1 MESHGAADRIA
12 VMIDADNTRPAYADE
27 VLGEVAK
34 YGDPTIRRVYGD
46 WTNPHLTQWA
56 RKLNRLGLRA
66 MHQNAYTSGKNSTD
80 LALVIDAMD
89 LLYDGNV
96 EAFALVT
103 SDSDFT
109 SLAHR
114 LRESGKKV
122 YVLGEN
128 KAPESL
134 RNACD
139 KFIDLA
145 VVADRPG
152 EGEDTDDAEDDTDGS
167 GTDAPSINL
176 QSALTRAVNAVSDD
190 EGWALL
196 PALGNQLIRTHPS
209 FDARNFAGP
218 GARLS
223 TLITAQPYL
232 ETSGNGN
239 ALRVRLKGRKPARP
253 EGATRRRPT
262 RRCPTRRRPPRRR
275 PRLRRRRSPPPSA
288 RRSGRRA
295 RRPDASQLR
304 HGRNRPARRRRR
316 TAMTLTATRS
326 RTAGLL
332 TALTMTALLAACS
345 ADDSGSDAV
354 SGDVSGETSSETS
367 SGSSGE
373 LVRELGRRR
382 LVGRLH
388 RVVRR
393 VERAG
398 RPDRPGDA
406 ALGHLQ
412 RHRLARRQ
420 GRPGDPPGRAARSST
435 RRAARSPTRPPRP
448 TPRATPPTCGWWC
461 GCRAGSSA
469 RRCPR
474 WSRSGCCAP
483 PTAAPRTSP
492 PRSSTTAS
500 ASARRRP
507 ASARRAAAR
516 RRPRPQGRH
525 LDRVAAHRP
534 AGRAGLAEV
543 PAVVA
548 GRPDVAVD
556 HHRRHLQPTRS
567 SRTSPRRS
575 GRRASSPGSTA
586 ARRPWGRCSPIVTTM
601 VGALLPFAAWPSCSG
616 CRSGSSYDV
625 AGPPRRG
632 RPPRR
637 RADMTRPTPAAPG
650 VGRESGRGFCPRV
663 YASAS
668 VHPQA
673 GTRSG
678 TGSSVGSALS
688 SPRPRVS
695 GRNRAQVS
703 EIAATAHVVARD
715 PPQASRRRG

>member
-152 EGEDTDDAEDDTDGS
+152 DGEDTDDDTDDAS

-196 PALGNQLIRTHPS
+196 PALGNQLVRTHPS

-232 ETSGNGN
+232 ETTGNGN
-239 ALRVRLKGRKPARP
+239 ALRVRLKGHK
-253 EGATRRRPT
+253 
-262 RRCPTRRRPPRRR
+262 
-275 PRLRRRRSPPPSA
+275 
-288 RRSGRRA
+288 
-295 RRPDASQLR
+295 
-304 HGRNRPARRRRR
+304 
-316 TAMTLTATRS
+316 
-326 RTAGLL
+326 
-332 TALTMTALLAACS
+332 
-345 ADDSGSDAV
+345 
-354 SGDVSGETSSETS
+354 
-367 SGSSGE
+367 
-373 LVRELGRRR
+373 
-382 LVGRLH
+382 
-388 RVVRR
+388 
-393 VERAG
+393 
-398 RPDRPGDA
+398 
-406 ALGHLQ
+406 
-412 RHRLARRQ
+412 
-420 GRPGDPPGRAARSST
+420 
-435 RRAARSPTRPPRP
+435 
-448 TPRATPPTCGWWC
+448 
-461 GCRAGSSA
+461 
-469 RRCPR
+469 
-474 WSRSGCCAP
+474 
-483 PTAAPRTSP
+483 
-492 PRSSTTAS
+492 
-500 ASARRRP
+500 
-507 ASARRAAAR
+507 
-516 RRPRPQGRH
+516 
-525 LDRVAAHRP
+525 P
-534 AGRAGLAEV
+534 AGRRLPDKKA
-543 PAVVA
+543 PDKSVA
-548 GRPDVAVD
+548 DKDAP
-556 HHRRHLQPTRS
+556 Q
-567 SRTSPRRS
+567 
-575 GRRASSPGSTA
+575 A
-586 ARRPWGRCSPIVTTM
+586 APPKVTTTKRT
-601 VGALLPFAAWPSCSG
+601 AKRAASKK
-616 CRSGSSYDV
+616 
-625 AGPPRRG
+625 A
-632 RPPRR
+632 
-637 RADMTRPTPAAPG
+637 
-650 VGRESGRGFCPRV
+650 
-663 YASAS
+663 
-668 VHPQA
+668 
-673 GTRSG
+673 
-678 TGSSVGSALS
+678 
-688 SPRPRVS
+688 
-695 GRNRAQVS
+695 
-703 EIAATAHVVARD
+703 
-715 PPQASRRRG
+715 